1 MHEINQK
8 SRDFKYKQVRRVEWA
23 FSISN
28 GSVID
33 AFEDVL
39 SSYHNTF
46 SLALSVLFY
55 HTCSVIGPGK
65 WKRVLEYVVSEF
77 R

>member
-8 SRDFKYKQVRRVEWA
+8 FRDSKYKQVRSVEWA

-28 GSVID
+28 GPVID
-33 AFEDVL
+33 AYEDVL

-46 SLALSVLFY
+46 SLTLSALFY
-55 HTCSVIGPGK
+55 HTCSVTGAG
-65 WKRVLEYVVSEF
+65 RQQGGA
-77 R
+77 